1 MIKEPASPVCYAAEA
16 SDAYMGYLDRDALI
30 KALNELL
37 EAERAG
43 ARVALASQ
51 KQKTHGEVQRLMNIV
66 HLDEARW
73 CAMLQQQI
81 KQLGGNPSPRCG
93 AFHDKAMKIADPLER
108 LSFLNRG
115 QNWVV
120 RRLAE
125 LLPRVRNDVLHRRL
139 SEMQES
145 HVIGIERVNATIAL
159 CHTANS
165 RSGTYPSI
173 RPRGDTA
180 QDSQTPIAKG

>member
-1 MIKEPASPVCYAAEA
+1 MTNEPASPVCYAAEA
-16 SDAYMGYLDRDALI
+16 SDAYMGYLDRDELI

-51 KQKTHGEVQRLMNIV
+51 KHETHDEIRRLMKTV

-81 KQLGGNPSPRCG
+81 KQLGGDPSPRCG
-93 AFHDKAMKIADPLER
+93 AFHDKAMRIADPLER

-115 QNWVV
+115 QDWVV
-120 RRLAE
+120 RRLGE
-125 LLPRVRNDVLHRRL
+125 LLPRVRGDALHSCL
-139 SEMQES
+139 SEMRES
-145 HVIGIERVNATIAL
+145 HVIAIERVNATML
-159 CHTANS
+159 
-165 RSGTYPSI
+165 GL
-173 RPRGDTA
+173 
-180 QDSQTPIAKG
+180 